1 MPASGSAKATRNPAM
16 SQLDLFPAV
25 SDDAPAP
32 LIGLVSGLAA
42 GLVAAYAM
50 TKFQAFVGEA
60 IKPGLGGT
68 GTPSTEKAA
77 DRLSELATGKALPKD
92 RRPVAGEAVHYV
104 VGSLVGGLYGLAAE
118 RQPKVTAGHGAVMG
132 VTAATVLD
140 EALVPVAGLG
150 PGPTKAPATSHPYSY
165 ASHLVFGVVT
175 EGARKLFR
183 RFFVMVREGLSTL
196 PFRRSPARHVALDR
210 EPDDW
215 RTLALA
221 FLLGA
226 TAGPRTS
233 APVTAVTWAARL
245 GWIDLKGSKL
255 AFLASP
261 WAVAVTT
268 PMALSELVIDKL
280 PATPHRTQPGAIAAR
295 AASGALAGAALGA
308 GRPVAGLAA
317 LAGAVGAGAATLL
330 GHALRMKLSKAAGR
344 DWPVALTEDALAGG
358 GALLVALAAA
368 APSEKTAAFAP
379 VRRRHVD
386 GIGVAAG
393 L

>member
-1 MPASGSAKATRNPAM
+1 MLQSTPAN
-16 SQLDLFPAV
+16 
-25 SDDAPAP
+25 DAPAP

-50 TKFQAFVGEA
+50 TKFQALVGE

-68 GTPSTEKAA
+68 GTPSTETAA
-77 DRLSELATGKALPKD
+77 DRVSRLVTGKAVPRS
-92 RRPVAGEAVHYV
+92 RRPAAGEAVHYV

-118 RQPKVTAGHGAVMG
+118 RQPKVTAGHGAVFG

-140 EALVPVAGLG
+140 ETVVPLTGLG
-150 PGPTKAPATSHPYSY
+150 APPTKAPLTSHPYSY

-183 RFFVMVREGLSTL
+183 RFFIRVKAGFDTL
-196 PFRRSPARHVALDR
+196 RFRRSPARHVALAQ

-215 RTLALA
+215 RTIALA

-233 APVTAVTWAARL
+233 APITAVTWAARL

-280 PATPHRTQPGAIAAR
+280 PATPSRTQPGAIAAR

-317 LAGAVGAGAATLL
+317 VAGAVGAGAATLF
-330 GHALRMKLSKAAGR
+330 GHALRVQLAKAAGK
-344 DWPVALTEDALAGG
+344 DWPVALTEDALSGG

-368 APSEKTAAFAP
+368 APNGPRRENEATFAS
-379 VRRRHVD
+379 RRRYAD
-386 GIGVAAG
+386 GVGAVAG

>member
-1 MPASGSAKATRNPAM
+1 MPQPAYT
-16 SQLDLFPAV
+16 
-25 SDDAPAP
+25 DDAPAP

-50 TKFQAFVGEA
+50 TRFQTLVSE

-77 DRLSELATGKALPKD
+77 DRASRLLTGKAVPRS
-92 RRPVAGEAVHYV
+92 RRPAAGEAVHYV
-104 VGSLVGGLYGLAAE
+104 VGALVGGLYGLAAE
-118 RQPKVTAGHGAVMG
+118 RQPKVTAGHGAAFG
-132 VTAATVLD
+132 VTAASVLD
-140 EALVPVAGLG
+140 ETLVPLTGLG
-150 PGPTKAPATSHPYSY
+150 APPTQAPLTAHPYSY

-183 RFFVMVREGLSTL
+183 RFFLLVRAGAATL
-196 PFRRSPARHVALDR
+196 PFRKSPARHVSLDQTR
-210 EPDDW
+210 DDW
-215 RTLALA
+215 RTVGLA

-233 APVTAVTWAARL
+233 APITAVTWAARL
-245 GWIDLKGSKL
+245 GWIDVSGSRL

-280 PATPHRTQPGAIAAR
+280 PSTPSRTQPGAIAAR

-317 LAGAVGAGAATLL
+317 LAGAVGAGAGTLI
-330 GHALRMKLSKAAGR
+330 GHALRMRLAKAAGK

-358 GALLVALAAA
+358 GALLAALAAA
-368 APSEKTAAFAP
+368 APAASLRPRSAQAFLADRLMTMPRPAAVEVRSQAP
-379 VRRRHVD
+379 FFERP
-386 GIGVAAG
+386 G

>member
-1 MPASGSAKATRNPAM
+1 MPQPAYT
-16 SQLDLFPAV
+16 
-25 SDDAPAP
+25 DDAPAP

-50 TKFQAFVGEA
+50 TKFQAFVGE

-77 DRLSELATGKALPKD
+77 DRASRLVTGKAVPRS
-92 RRPVAGEAVHYV
+92 RRPAAGEAVHYV

-118 RQPKVTAGHGAVMG
+118 RQPKVTAGHGAVFG

-140 EALVPVAGLG
+140 ETVVPLTGLG
-150 PGPTKAPATSHPYSY
+150 PGPSKAALTSHPYSY
-165 ASHLVFGVVT
+165 ASHIVFGVVT

-183 RFFVMVREGLSTL
+183 RFFIRVKAGIDTL
-196 PFRRSPARHVALDR
+196 QFRKSPARHVSLAQ

-215 RTLALA
+215 RTIALA

-233 APVTAVTWAARL
+233 APITAVTWAARL
-245 GWIDLKGSKL
+245 GWIDLKGSRL

-280 PATPHRTQPGAIAAR
+280 PATPSRTQPGAIAAR

-330 GHALRMKLSKAAGR
+330 GHALRAQLAKAAGK

-368 APSEKTAAFAP
+368 APNDSRRGEPAVFMP
-379 VRRRHVD
+379 VRQRYAD
-386 GIGVAAG
+386 GVGEAAG

>member
-1 MPASGSAKATRNPAM
+1 VPQPAHT
-16 SQLDLFPAV
+16 
-25 SDDAPAP
+25 DDAPAP
-32 LIGLVSGLAA
+32 LVGLASGLAA

-50 TKFQAFVGEA
+50 TKFQTWVGEA

-68 GTPSTEKAA
+68 GTPSTETAA
-77 DRLSELATGKALPKD
+77 NRLSKLVTGKTLPKS
-92 RRPVAGEAVHYV
+92 RRPAAGEAVHYV
-104 VGSLVGGLYGLAAE
+104 IGSLVGGLYGLAVE
-118 RQPKVTAGHGAVMG
+118 RQPKVTAGHGAVFG

-140 EALVPVAGLG
+140 ETVVPATGLG
-150 PGPTKAPATSHPYSY
+150 PGPTKAPLTSHPYSY

-175 EGARKLFR
+175 ESARKLFR
-183 RFFVMVREGLSTL
+183 AFFLRVRDGIATL
-196 PFRRSPARHVALDR
+196 PFRKSPARHVSLDQA
-210 EPDDW
+210 PDDW
-215 RTLALA
+215 RTLGLA

-233 APVTAVTWAARL
+233 APITAVTWAARL

-280 PATPHRTQPGAIAAR
+280 PATPSRTQPGAIAAR

-308 GRPVAGLAA
+308 GRPVVGFAA
-317 LAGAVGAGAATLL
+317 LAGAVGAAAGTLL
-330 GHALRMKLSKAAGR
+330 GHALRVKLAKAAGQ
-344 DWPVALTEDALAGG
+344 DWPVAVTEDALAGG
-358 GALLVALAAA
+358 GALLVALASLSPARSGASDMAWARPAA
-368 APSEKTAAFAP
+368 ATPRLVQAGVHAP
-379 VRRRHVD
+379 
-386 GIGVAAG
+386 

>member
-1 MPASGSAKATRNPAM
+1 M
-16 SQLDLFPAV
+16 SQLDLFPAPL
-25 SDDAPAP
+25 DDAPAP
-32 LIGLVSGLAA
+32 LVGLVSGLAA

-50 TKFQAFVGEA
+50 TKFQTFVGEA

-68 GTPSTEKAA
+68 GTPSTETAA
-77 DRLSELATGKALPKD
+77 DRASKLLTGKTIPKD
-92 RRPVAGEAVHYV
+92 RRPAAGEAVHYII
-104 VGSLVGGLYGLAAE
+104 GSLVGGLYGLAAE
-118 RQPKVTAGHGAVMG
+118 RQPKVAAGHGAVFG

-140 EALVPVAGLG
+140 EAVVPATGLG
-150 PGPTKAPATSHPYSY
+150 PGPTKAPLTSHPYSY

-183 RFFVMVREGLSTL
+183 RFFIRVRDGIATL
-196 PFRRSPARHVALDR
+196 PFRNSPARHVALDR
-210 EPDDW
+210 TPDDW
-215 RTLALA
+215 RTIGLA

-245 GWIDLKGSKL
+245 GWIDLRGSKL

-268 PMALSELVIDKL
+268 PMALGELVIDKL
-280 PATPHRTQPGAIAAR
+280 PATPSRTQPAAIAAR

-317 LAGAVGAGAATLL
+317 LAGAVGATAGALL
-330 GHALRMKLSKAAGR
+330 GHALRLKLAKAAGK
-344 DWPVALTEDALAGG
+344 DWPVAVTEDALAGG
-358 GALLVALAAA
+358 GALLVALASL
-368 APSEKTAAFAP
+368 APARDPARNINAAFVPSGRMPAN
-379 VRRRHVD
+379 
-386 GIGVAAG
+386 GAG
-393 L
+393 LAL

>member
-1 MPASGSAKATRNPAM
+1 MPQLATT
-16 SQLDLFPAV
+16 
-25 SDDAPAP
+25 DDAPAP
-32 LIGLVSGLAA
+32 IVGLVSGLAA

-50 TKFQAFVGEA
+50 TRFQTFVGEA

-68 GTPSTEKAA
+68 GTPSTETAA
-77 DRLSELATGKALPKD
+77 NRASKLLTGKAIPKS
-92 RRPVAGEAVHYV
+92 RRPAAGEAVHYV

-118 RQPKVTAGHGAVMG
+118 RQPKVTAGHGAVFG

-140 EALVPVAGLG
+140 ETVVPAAGLG
-150 PGPTKAPATSHPYSY
+150 PGPTKAPLTSHPYSY

-183 RFFVMVREGLSTL
+183 RFFVLVRDGLSTL
-196 PFRRSPARHVALDR
+196 PFRKTPARHESLDR
-210 EPDDW
+210 RPDDG
-215 RTLALA
+215 RTIALA

-233 APVTAVTWAARL
+233 APITAVTWAARL
-245 GWIDLKGSKL
+245 GWIDLKGSRL

-261 WAVAVTT
+261 WAVVVTT
-268 PMALSELVIDKL
+268 PMAMSELVIDKL
-280 PATPHRTQPGAIAAR
+280 PATPSRTQPGAIAAR

-317 LAGAVGAGAATLL
+317 VAGAVGAAAATLI
-330 GHALRMKLSKAAGR
+330 GHALRVKLAKAAGK
-344 DWPVALTEDALAGG
+344 DWPVAVTEDALAGG
-358 GALLVALAAA
+358 GALLVALASLSPAKPRETLAWTRPAGEAA
-368 APSEKTAAFAP
+368 TRTAAGA
-379 VRRRHVD
+379 H
-386 GIGVAAG
+386 AS

>member
-1 MPASGSAKATRNPAM
+1 MPQPA
-16 SQLDLFPAV
+16 FT
-25 SDDAPAP
+25 DDAPAP
-32 LIGLVSGLAA
+32 LIGLASGLAA

-50 TKFQAFVGEA
+50 TRFQALVSE

-77 DRLSELATGKALPKD
+77 DRVSRLVTGKAVPRG
-92 RRPVAGEAVHYV
+92 RRPAAGEAVHYI

-118 RQPKVTAGHGAVMG
+118 RQPKVTAGHGAVFG
-132 VTAATVLD
+132 VTAASVLD
-140 EALVPVAGLG
+140 ETLVPLTGLG
-150 PGPTKAPATSHPYSY
+150 APPTKAPLASHPYSY

-183 RFFVMVREGLSTL
+183 SFFLQVKAGVASLQRRE
-196 PFRRSPARHVALDR
+196 SPARPVALAG

-215 RTLALA
+215 RTIGLA

-233 APVTAVTWAARL
+233 APITAVTWAARL
-245 GWIDLKGSKL
+245 GWIDLKGSRL

-280 PATPHRTQPGAIAAR
+280 PATPSRTQPGAIAAR

-330 GHALRMKLSKAAGR
+330 GHALRMQLAKAAGK
-344 DWPVALTEDALAGG
+344 DWPVAVTEDALAGG

-368 APSEKTAAFAP
+368 SPNGSGRAVFAP
-379 VRRRHVD
+379 VRRRYVD
-386 GIGVAAG
+386 GVGAAAH
-393 L
+393 

>member
-1 MPASGSAKATRNPAM
+1 MPTA
-16 SQLDLFPAV
+16 L
-25 SDDAPAP
+25 DDAPAP

-50 TKFQAFVGEA
+50 TRFQTFVGEA
-60 IKPGLGGT
+60 VKPGLGGS
-68 GTPSTEKAA
+68 GEPSTEKAA
-77 DRLSELATGKALPKD
+77 DRLSKLATGKALSKR

-118 RQPKVTAGHGAVMG
+118 RQPKVTAGHGAVFG

-140 EALVPVAGLG
+140 ETAVPLTGLG
-150 PGPTKAPATSHPYSY
+150 PGPTQAPLTSHPYSY

-175 EGARKLFR
+175 ETARRFFR
-183 RFFVMVREGLSTL
+183 RFFIQVREGLATL
-196 PFRRSPARHVALDR
+196 PFRKSPARHVALS
-210 EPDDW
+210 ETPDDW
-215 RTLALA
+215 RTVGLA

-233 APVTAVTWAARL
+233 APITAVTWAARL
-245 GWIDLKGSKL
+245 GWIDLKGSRL

-268 PMALSELVIDKL
+268 PMAMSELVLDKL
-280 PATPHRTQPGAIAAR
+280 PSTPSRTQPAALAAR

-317 LAGAVGAGAATLL
+317 VAGAVGAGAATLL
-330 GHALRMKLSKAAGR
+330 GHALRLKLAKAAGR
-344 DWPVALTEDALAGG
+344 DWPVAVTEDALAGG
-358 GALLVALAAA
+358 GALLVALASLSPARSEPQDHAWAPRA
-368 APSEKTAAFAP
+368 APRLVEASLHTP
-379 VRRRHVD
+379 
-386 GIGVAAG
+386 